1 MDLKEKMKQAPLEQ
15 RWEWFLDKLTKL
27 IGKRPQDV
35 EAIIYLIGVQE
46 LGQGFRTFSKEEKQD
61 LMHIA
66 TCRLLSKIGFFEL
79 EGHDKDGW
87 PHWKKLKNLPFLN
100 HDNQED
106 LLKTQIMDYFEE
118 EEIF

>member
-1 MDLKEKMKQAPLEQ
+1 MIDEEFLKVEWQNLLSRLESQFGKKPDLNGVL
-15 RWEWFLDKLTKL
+15 L
-27 IGKRPQDV
+27 
-35 EAIIYLIGVQE
+35 LIGVQE
-46 LGQGFRTFSKEEKQD
+46 LGQGVRAFSKEEKQD

-87 PHWKKLKNLPFLN
+87 PHWKRIKNVPFLT
-100 HDNQED
+100 HDDQED